1 MNPLASDPSGSG
13 RTEQIASEIRFL
25 EEAGRLATE
34 NVLGSAGG
42 PFGAV
47 VVCGGTIV
55 GRGVNRVTSRP
66 DPTAHA
72 EIEAIREAAR
82 TIGRFDLGECVL
94 YVNCDPCPMCLAAV
108 YWARIRRVVCGS
120 PASLAAEA
128 GFMDVSLKAELQLP
142 PEKRRLAVEQIDLPA
157 CREAFRL
164 WNLSGQ
170 KIPY

>member
-1 MNPLASDPSGSG
+1 MNDFLSIRSERDRPDPGG
-13 RTEQIASEIRFL
+13 REIGFL
-25 EEAGRLATE
+25 EEAARLATE
-34 NVLGSAGG
+34 NVLRNTGG

-47 VVCGGTIV
+47 VVHEGTIV

-72 EIEAIREAAR
+72 EIEAIRDAAR

-94 YVNCDPCPMCLAAV
+94 YVNCDPCPMCLAAI

-128 GFMDVSLKAELQLP
+128 GFMDVSLWEELRLP
-142 PEKRRLAVEQIDLPA
+142 PEKRSLLVERIDLPV
-157 CREAFRL
+157 CREALRL
-164 WNLSGQ
+164 WNLSER
-170 KIPY
+170 KTPY